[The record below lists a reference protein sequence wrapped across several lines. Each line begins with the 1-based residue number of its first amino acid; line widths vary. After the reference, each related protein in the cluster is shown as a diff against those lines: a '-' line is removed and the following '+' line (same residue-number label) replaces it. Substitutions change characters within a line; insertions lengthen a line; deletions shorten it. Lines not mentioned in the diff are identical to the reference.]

1 MSVAPV
7 IETKRLR
14 LRAHTLEDFEA
25 TAGLWSDENVT
36 RFIGGKPSTREDSW
50 RRLQSF
56 VGHWHLMGHGY
67 WLIEERASGA
77 YVGDGGFGSFKRDLG
92 DFSFDVPEQGWAL
105 APPMYG
111 MGYATE
117 AAAAQIAWG
126 ERHFGRSDFV
136 CMIAPQNAPS
146 LRVAEKLGY
155 REYAR
160 VLSKGEDSV
169 LLRRA

>member
-25 TAGLWSDENVT
+25 TAGLWGDENVT

-67 WLIEERASGA
+67 WLIEERVSGA

-92 DFSFDVPEQGWAL
+92 DFSFDAPEQGWAL
-105 APPMYG
+105 SPSMHG
-111 MGYATE
+111 KGYATE
-117 AAAAQIAWG
+117 AATAQIAWG

-160 VLSKGEDSV
+160 ALYKGEDGI